1 MRLACAVVWIV
12 WCSGAATA
20 QTQHSL
26 ATHWNE
32 QVLEAIRNDLARP
45 VVHARNLLHTS
56 VAMYDCFAAYA
67 PGTTDTYFLG
77 KTWDGFACP
86 FAGVPVPSDP
96 AAVKSA
102 QETAMS
108 YAVYRLIIN
117 RFSASPDWASTSA
130 NINAYMA
137 ELGLDPN
144 YTSTDYLTGGPAAL
158 GNYVASKII
167 AFGLQDGSNQQ
178 NNYAA
183 TCYTPIN
190 PNLQMQF
197 PGNPNMV
204 DPNRWQRVEVPLFID
219 QSGNVLTSVPNFIGP
234 EWGRVAPFSLDPDW
248 KEVLQRDGCTYEVY
262 LNPGP
267 PSMLDTTSAG
277 GMDDLWKWNH
287 VLVSIWQSHHD
298 PYDGVLWDVSPGGR
312 GGSDGSFPTD
322 LTNLATFY
330 DLFEGGSPVAG
341 HPVNPVTGEPYA
353 PELVPRGDF
362 TRCVAEYWA
371 DGPDSETPPGHWF
384 TIVNDV
390 MAHPLFEYRWRGQ
403 GPLLDP
409 LEYSVK
415 AYLALGG
422 AMHDAAIATW
432 SVKGYYDSSRPVSA
446 IRYMAEKGQCSDPSL
461 DNYHPAG
468 LPLIPGYVEVVEPGD
483 PLAGTNGSNVGEI
496 KLWTWRGPDYVEVPL
511 FDEAGVGWI
520 LAKNWW
526 PYQRPTFVSPPFAGY
541 LSGHSTYSRAGA
553 EVLTLLTGTPYFPG
567 GLGTKTVQMNQYLV
581 FEDGPSMTFD
591 LQWATYYD
599 ASNQSSLSRIWGG
612 IHPPMDD
619 GRGRAIGSQVA
630 VQAFHCAEARA
641 FPQWAMECGGDGFL
655 PGGNCVCDFNYD
667 SAVNIGDLLLF
678 LAAFSNYWTG
688 PYDLDNNGSIGT
700 GDLLLFLG
708 DFGQACE

>member
-1 MRLACAVVWIV
+1 MRNLALLLLCVFCAGF
-12 WCSGAATA
+12 SRA
-20 QTQHSL
+20 QTPHSL

-32 QVLEAIRNDLARP
+32 EVLEAIRNDLARP

-56 VAMYDCFAAYA
+56 VAMYDCWAAYG
-67 PGTTDTYFLG
+67 PGEAETYFLG
-77 KTWDGFACP
+77 KTWDGYACP
-86 FAGVPVPSDP
+86 FNGVPIPSDP
-96 AAVKSA
+96 AARQAAREKA
-102 QETAMS
+102 IS
-108 YAVYRLIIN
+108 YAVYRLILN
-117 RFSASPDWASTSA
+117 RFANSPDWASTSA
-130 NINAYMA
+130 NINGYMA
-137 ELGLDPN
+137 ELGFDPN
-144 YTSTDYLTGGPAAL
+144 YTSTDYANGDPAAL
-158 GNYVASKII
+158 GNYVAQKII
-167 AFGLQDGSNQQ
+167 QFGLQDGSNQQ

-183 TCYTPIN
+183 TCYAPVN
-190 PNLQMQF
+190 PNLQMLY

-204 DPNRWQRVEVPLFID
+204 DPNHWQRVEVPVFID
-219 QSGNVLTSVPNFIGP
+219 QSGNVLTSTPNFIGP
-234 EWGRVAPFSLDPDW
+234 EWGRVSPFSLDPDW
-248 KEVLQRDGCTYEVY
+248 KDVRTRNGCEYEVY
-262 LNPGP
+262 LDPGP
-267 PSMLDTTSAG
+267 PSELDTTAGG
-277 GMDDLWKWNH
+277 GMDDPWKWNH
-287 VLVSIWQSHHD
+287 VLVAIWQSHHD
-298 PYDGVLWDVSPGGR
+298 PTDGVLWDVSPGGR
-312 GGSDGSFPTD
+312 GGSDGSIPTD
-322 LTNLATFY
+322 LSNLATFY
-330 DLFEGGSPVAG
+330 NLFEGGSPEAG
-341 HPVNPVTGEPYA
+341 HDINPVTGQPYA
-353 PELVPRGDF
+353 PVLVPRGDF

-384 TIVNDV
+384 TLLNDV
-390 MAHPLFEYRWRGQ
+390 MEHPLFQYRWRGQ
-403 GPLLDP
+403 GPLIDP

-415 AYLALGG
+415 SYLALGG

-432 SVKGYYDSSRPVSA
+432 SVKGYYDTSRPVSA
-446 IRYMAEKGQCSDPSL
+446 IRYMAEKGQCSDPTQE
-461 DNYHPAG
+461 NYHPAG
-468 LPLIPGYVEVVEPGD
+468 LPLIPGYVELVGPED
-483 PLAGTNGSNVGEI
+483 PLAGPNGVNVGEV

-567 GLGTKTVQMNQYLV
+567 GLGKKTVTANQYLV
-581 FEDGPSMTFD
+581 FEDGPSTTFE

-619 GRGRAIGSQVA
+619 GGGRAIGQQVG

-641 FPQWAMECGGDGFL
+641 FPQWAMACGGDGFL
-655 PGGNCVCDFNYD
+655 PGGSCVCDFNYD
-667 SAVNIGDLLLF
+667 DAVNIGDLLLF

-688 PYDLDNNGSIGT
+688 PYDLDTNGSVGT